1 MRVENPRE
9 EKRVD
14 AMRSRLTMRFDSMG
28 AMDAPRAGREVRSGT
43 RAAAG
48 FHDPSRTR
56 GGMTPMMIFI
66 SAPYVCH
73 GGRAVQKR
81 RPGSAPRMSV
91 GGPEKARRNFFI
103 SAYVVGCGAP
113 LREGKFFISERVA
126 WDMGRG
132 ARKNNPRRCVW
143 VRPGARACLQA
154 WRGVAWRYV
163 ACLGFLGFRVQAR
176 HGKLHAQLA
185 AACMHTCAPRTHA
198 RRPWGRPPGRPARPG
213 NIGHGNCSQHRCE
226 PVRGT

>member
-1 MRVENPRE
+1 
-9 EKRVD
+9 
-14 AMRSRLTMRFDSMG
+14 
-28 AMDAPRAGREVRSGT
+28 
-43 RAAAG
+43 
-48 FHDPSRTR
+48 
-56 GGMTPMMIFI
+56 MMIFI

-185 AACMHTCAPRTHA
+185 AACMHAHRARTHA
-198 RRPWGRPPGRPARPG
+198 VRGGARPAARRGLGTSDTGTAVNTGASRFAVRNARSSLLVVCRAVRLSQLSDAPASG
-213 NIGHGNCSQHRCE
+213 SCDSQIRSVLGPRVGGWGHSGRAKLLCCA
-226 PVRGT
+226 